1 MDDDS
6 RSQSRR
12 NGDRTSTRT
21 RKIQPCLVTV
31 IALLLVIAGLGTQVW
46 NLFAFS
52 PRTATRNRPAVAD
65 AVSYPKS
72 LVNPYGV
79 NTFLSNEV
87 EPWKREKTME
97 MIAAAGVGWIKQQ
110 VLWSDIEPQR
120 GSHWDEKY
128 QQDAWK
134 K

>member
-1 MDDDS
+1 MNDDS
-6 RSQSRR
+6 RSQSRS
-12 NGDRTSTRT
+12 NGDRASTRT
-21 RKIQPCLVTV
+21 RTNQPCLVIV
-31 IALLLVIAGLGTQVW
+31 IALLLVIAGVGMQAW

-52 PRTATRNRPAVAD
+52 PWTATRNRPAVAD
-65 AVSYPKS
+65 AVSYPNS

-87 EPWKREKTME
+87 EPWKRERTME

-110 VLWSDIEPQR
+110 VLWSDIKPQR
-120 GSHWDEKY
+120 VSHWDEKY
-128 QQDAWK
+128 HQDAWK